1 MQTLKSKIVPTAE
14 GERLQIV
21 VVIRWDLPMT
31 HSKLTQQCCKALLAV
46 HRNASRSAA
55 DTVKAWESEGEKL
68 VLLQG
73 PGGLEQLQ
81 AIEAM
86 ATACD
91 LPTVLV
97 TDDVEE
103 LRGSPSVRRSC
114 LSYCYEVVQG

>member
-1 MQTLKSKIVPTAE
+1 LDGVGEGGGPADASPLSLATVMQTLKSKIVPTAE

-73 PGGLEQLQ
+73 PG
-81 AIEAM
+81 
-86 ATACD
+86 
-91 LPTVLV
+91 
-97 TDDVEE
+97 
-103 LRGSPSVRRSC
+103 
-114 LSYCYEVVQG
+114 